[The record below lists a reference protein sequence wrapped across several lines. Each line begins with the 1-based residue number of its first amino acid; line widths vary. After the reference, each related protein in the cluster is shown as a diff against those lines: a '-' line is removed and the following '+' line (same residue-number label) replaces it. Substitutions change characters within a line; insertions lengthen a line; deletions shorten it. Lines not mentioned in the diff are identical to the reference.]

1 MRVKPSKD
9 CPRSPAF
16 SRCEDY
22 PDRLPA
28 VDGLGQAAYCL
39 GDSGVLAGEVPG
51 FAARPQ
57 QVEMAQA
64 VEQALNA
71 ATTLIVEAGTGIG
84 KTFAYLVPVLL
95 SGKRVIISTGTR
107 HLQDQLF
114 HRDLPSVR
122 SALAVPVNAALL
134 KGRANYLCHHRLA
147 VTRSEGRLTSRRQVS
162 QLETIQDWAGRTR
175 SGDIA
180 ELSSIPED
188 ASIWP
193 RVTST
198 AENCLGQQCEWY
210 QHCHVV
216 KARRGA
222 QDADLVVINHHL
234 LCADLAL
241 KEEGF
246 GELLPGVEAFIIDEA
261 HQLPETA
268 ARFFGIS
275 LSSRQLQELAQDSIN
290 EYVRETAQLEGLPDL
305 ARSLDRAWRELR
317 VALGEDEQRAPWL
330 RLAGDQGVQATLT
343 VLGQALENLTVAL
356 APQAERSRGLDNCY
370 QRALKLQALLAQT
383 TAQPP
388 ENHIHWFETWKT
400 TFRINLTPLE
410 VADTF
415 ASQRRVLTGC
425 WVFTSATLSVN
436 GEFAHFARRLGLEE
450 TRTLQLDSPFDYPH
464 HALFYLPK
472 GLPAPNAADFSD
484 RMLDQAEAIIR
495 ASRGRAFILFTSYR
509 ALQLARRRL
518 QDSCDY
524 PLLVQGSAPRNELL
538 ERFRELGNAVLL
550 GTSSFWEGVDVRGA
564 ALSCVIIDKLPFAS
578 PGDPVWQARIDALRS
593 RGGNPFV
600 EEQLPHAVITLKQ
613 GVGRLIRDVSDR
625 GVLVVCDSRLVSK
638 SYGKVF
644 INSLPAMQRTRE
656 FDDVTAFFRAADA
669 TQPT

>member
-1 MRVKPSKD
+1 M
-9 CPRSPAF
+9 
-16 SRCEDY
+16 Y
-22 PDRLPA
+22 PLEA
-28 VDGLGQAAYCL
+28 DGSGQAAHCL

-51 FAARPQ
+51 FAPRPQ
-57 QVEMAQA
+57 QIEMAQA
-64 VEQALNA
+64 VEQALHA

-84 KTFAYLVPVLL
+84 KTFAYLVPALL

-114 HRDLPSVR
+114 HRDLPTVR
-122 SALAVPVNAALL
+122 AALAVPVNAALL
-134 KGRANYLCHHRLA
+134 KGRANYLCLHRLTS
-147 VTRSEGRLTSRRQVS
+147 TRSEGRLSSRQQVS
-162 QLETIQDWAGRTR
+162 QLEAIHDWAGRTR

-180 ELSSIPED
+180 ELSSVPED
-188 ASIWP
+188 APIWP

-198 AENCLGQQCEWY
+198 AENCLGQQCECY
-210 QHCHVV
+210 QQCHVV
-216 KARRGA
+216 KARREA

-246 GELLPGVEAFIIDEA
+246 GELLPGAEAFIIDEA

-275 LSSRQLQELAQDSIN
+275 LSSRQLQELAQDSSN

-305 ARSLDRAWRELR
+305 ARTLDQAWRDLR
-317 VALGEDEQRAPWL
+317 TAFGADEQRAPWV
-330 RLAGDQGVQATLT
+330 RLAHEPGVQAQL
-343 VLGQALENLTVAL
+343 QALRQALDDLTAAL
-356 APQAERSRGLDNCY
+356 APQAERSRGLENCY
-370 QRALKLQALLAQT
+370 QRALKLQTLLAQT
-383 TAQPP
+383 TVQAPD
-388 ENHIHWFETWKT
+388 NHIHWFETWKT
-400 TFRINLTPLE
+400 SFRINLTPLD
-410 VADTF
+410 VAEPFD
-415 ASQRRVLTGC
+415 SQRRALPSC

-436 GEFAHFARRLGLEE
+436 GDFAHFARRLGLEE
-450 TRTLQLDSPFDYPH
+450 ARTLQLDSPFDYQH

-472 GLPAPNAADFSD
+472 GLPEPSAADFSE
-484 RMLDQAEAIIR
+484 RMLDAAEAIIR

-509 ALQLARRRL
+509 ALHLAHRRL
-518 QDSCDY
+518 RDSCDY

-550 GTSSFWEGVDVRGA
+550 GTSSFWEGVDVRGE

-578 PGDPVWQARIDALRS
+578 PGDPVWQARIDALKS
-593 RGGNPFV
+593 RGGNPFI

-613 GVGRLIRDVSDR
+613 GVGRLIRDVTDR
-625 GVLVVCDSRLVSK
+625 GVLVVCDTRLVNK

-656 FDDVTAFFRAADA
+656 FDEVAAFFQAGDVARLA
-669 TQPT
+669 

>member
-1 MRVKPSKD
+1 MHPL
-9 CPRSPAF
+9 
-16 SRCEDY
+16 EH
-22 PDRLPA
+22 
-28 VDGLGQAAYCL
+28 DGPGQAARCL
-39 GDSGVLAGEVPG
+39 GDSGALAGEVPG
-51 FAARPQ
+51 FAPRPQ
-57 QVEMAQA
+57 QIEMAQA
-64 VEQALNA
+64 VEQALDTA
-71 ATTLIVEAGTGIG
+71 ATLIVEAGTGIG

-114 HRDLPSVR
+114 HRDLPTVR
-122 SALAVPVNAALL
+122 SALAAPVNAALL

-147 VTRSEGRLTSRRQVS
+147 VTRGEGRLISRQQVG
-162 QLETIQDWAGRTR
+162 QLEAIHDWAGRTR

-180 ELSSIPED
+180 ELSGIPED
-188 ASIWP
+188 APIWP

-210 QHCHVV
+210 QQCHVV
-216 KARRGA
+216 RARRDA

-246 GELLPGVEAFIIDEA
+246 GELLPGAEAFVIDEA

-275 LSSRQLQELAQDSIN
+275 LSSRQLQELAQDSSN
-290 EYVRETAQLEGLPDL
+290 EYLRETAQLDGLPDL

-317 VALGEDEQRAPWL
+317 SALGDDEQRAPWL
-330 RLAGDQGVQATLT
+330 AASRNPGVQSALPA
-343 VLGQALENLTVAL
+343 LRQALDELTASL

-370 QRALKLQALLAQT
+370 QRAVKLQTLLAQT
-383 TAQPP
+383 TTQPP
-388 ENHIHWFETWKT
+388 ENYIHWFETWKT
-400 TFRINLTPLE
+400 SFRINLTPLD

-415 ASQRRVLTGC
+415 DGRRQALPSC

-436 GEFAHFARRLGLEE
+436 GDFTHFARRLGLEQA
-450 TRTLQLDSPFDYPH
+450 RTLQLDSPFDYQR

-472 GLPAPNAADFSD
+472 GLPEPNAADFSD
-484 RMLDQAEAIIR
+484 RMLDQTEAIIR
-495 ASRGRAFILFTSYR
+495 ASRGRAFVLFTSYR

-518 QDSCDY
+518 QESCDY

-550 GTSSFWEGVDVRGA
+550 GTSSFWEGVDVRGE

-578 PGDPVWQARIDALRS
+578 PGDPVWQARIDALKS
-593 RGGNPFV
+593 RGGNPFI

-638 SYGKVF
+638 AYGKVF
-644 INSLPAMQRTRE
+644 INSLPAMKRTRE
-656 FDDVTAFFRAADA
+656 FDEVAAFFQACDLAQLA
-669 TQPT
+669 